1 MGSGERNALFMQNLF
16 FFQTPGPRTRTGSFF
31 VLETPSR
38 VPESQGLDNKK
49 GSPKARGPVLI
60 GMGWVEP
67 ERLRARLP
75 PSLLDL
81 ESGDPGDPPCPAA

>member
-1 MGSGERNALFMQNLF
+1 MQNLL
-16 FFQTPGPRTRTGSFF
+16 FFQTPGPRTGSSF

-60 GMGWVEP
+60 GIGWVER
-67 ERLRARLP
+67 ERLRAFLP
-75 PSLLDL
+75 PSLLDS
-81 ESGDPGDPPCPAA
+81 ESGDPDDPPCPAA